1 MKPGTYSQL
10 YIHMVFAV
18 RNRDAI
24 LDEDIRKRIF
34 PYMSS
39 ILTEL
44 QHKSIIVNGAIDHVH
59 LLIGLN
65 PSVSISDTVF
75 AVKRNTTLF
84 INKERLC
91 KGQFAWQEG
100 YGAFSYSRSQLEIVY
115 EYISNQEEHHRKK
128 TFREEYISFLKK
140 FAVEYD
146 ERFLFDFLEDV

>member
-10 YIHMVFAV
+10 YIQLVFAV
-18 RNRDAI
+18 KNRDAV
-24 LDEDIRKRIF
+24 LHEDIRKRIF

-44 QHKSIIVNGAIDHVH
+44 QHKSIIVNGVVDHVH
-59 LLIGLN
+59 LLVGLN

-91 KGQFAWQEG
+91 RGKFAWQDG
-100 YGAFSYSRSQLEIVY
+100 YGAFSYSRSQMETVY
-115 EYISNQEEHHRKK
+115 EYISNQEEHHRKR
-128 TFREEYISFLKK
+128 TFREEYVSFLKK